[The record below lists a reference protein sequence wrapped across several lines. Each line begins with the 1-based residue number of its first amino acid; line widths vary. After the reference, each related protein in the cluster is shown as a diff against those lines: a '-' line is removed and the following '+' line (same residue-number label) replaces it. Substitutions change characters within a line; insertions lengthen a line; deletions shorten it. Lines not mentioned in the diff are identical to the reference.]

1 MSQDN
6 SFMIT
11 DFDSF
16 RREFN
21 EIDVIGDLARDD
33 RGNIIVPIDH
43 KTGSKISADR
53 KGRAIN

>member
-1 MSQDN
+1 
-6 SFMIT
+6 MIT

-53 KGRAIN
+53 RGRAIN